1 MTDGGVRQNHAV
13 MSIGVLAELQAGMA
27 ELSTPTRVYIA
38 AGRFTEPD
46 PDLPELAARIR
57 TLLLAVAAD
66 EAWQRYLPGYNAP
79 SVPEICAA
87 LEPMETHEAASF
99 LAQVAAVDLVWRS
112 HRHLPLETAERAAD
126 RVVSTLGSE
135 ASWWT
140 NHDVECG
147 AVNGLTPLFDSL
159 LAGTDGEH
167 FALALQI
174 ADD

>member
-1 MTDGGVRQNHAV
+1 
-13 MSIGVLAELQAGMA
+13 MA
-27 ELSTPTRVYIA
+27 ELSTPMRVYVE
-38 AGRFTEPD
+38 AGRFTEPE

-57 TLLLAVAAD
+57 GLLAAVAAD
-66 EAWQRYLPGYNAP
+66 EPWRRFLPGYTPP

-87 LEPMETHEAASF
+87 LEPVETHGAASF
-99 LAQVAAVDLVWRS
+99 LARVAAVDLVWPS
-112 HRHLPLETAERAAD
+112 HRHLPAEAAERAAG
-126 RVVSTLGSE
+126 RVVSLLGPE

-140 NHDVECG
+140 NHDIGCG

-159 LAGTDGEH
+159 IAGTNGEH

>member
-1 MTDGGVRQNHAV
+1 MR
-13 MSIGVLAELQAGMA
+13 VLSELEAGMA
-27 ELSTPTRVYIA
+27 ELSTPMRVYVA

-57 TLLLAVAAD
+57 TLLAVVAAD
-66 EAWQRYLPGYNAP
+66 EAWRRFLPGYAPP

-87 LEPMETHEAASF
+87 LEPVETHGVAAF
-99 LAQVAAVDLVWRS
+99 LALVAGVDLVWPG
-112 HRHLPLETAERAAD
+112 HRHLPVETAEPAAD
-126 RVVSTLGSE
+126 RVVSLLGPE

-140 NHDVECG
+140 NHDAGCG

-159 LAGTDGEH
+159 LAGTNGEH

>member
-1 MTDGGVRQNHAV
+1 
-13 MSIGVLAELQAGMA
+13 MA
-27 ELSTPTRVYIA
+27 ELSTPMRVFVA
-38 AGRFTEPD
+38 AGRFTETD

-57 TLLLAVAAD
+57 ALLAVVAAD
-66 EAWQRYLPGYNAP
+66 EAWRRFLPEYAPP

-87 LEPMETHEAASF
+87 LEPVETQEAAAF
-99 LAQVAAVDLVWRS
+99 LARIAGIDLLWPS
-112 HRHLPLETAERAAD
+112 HRHLPVKTAECAAD
-126 RVVSTLGSE
+126 RVVSLLGPE
-135 ASWWT
+135 AYWWT
-140 NHDVECG
+140 NHDTECG

>member
-1 MTDGGVRQNHAV
+1 MK
-13 MSIGVLAELQAGMA
+13 SIGVLAELEACMA
-27 ELSTPTRVYIA
+27 ELSTPTRVYVA
-38 AGRFTEPD
+38 AGRFSEPD

-57 TLLLAVAAD
+57 TLLCAVAAD
-66 EAWQRYLPGYNAP
+66 EAWQRLLPGYTAP
-79 SVPEICAA
+79 SVPEICAS
-87 LEPMETHEAASF
+87 LEPMETHGAASF
-99 LAQVAAVDLVWRS
+99 LARVAAVDLLWPS
-112 HRHLPLETAERAAD
+112 HQHLPRESAERAAEQ
-126 RVVSTLGSE
+126 VVSTLGSE

-140 NHDVECG
+140 NHDVEGG

>member
-1 MTDGGVRQNHAV
+1 M
-13 MSIGVLAELQAGMA
+13 GVLSELEAGLA
-27 ELSTPTRVYIA
+27 KLSTPMRVYVT

-57 TLLLAVAAD
+57 TLLAVVAVD
-66 EAWQRYLPGYNAP
+66 EAWQRFLPGYAPP

-87 LEPMETHEAASF
+87 LEPVETQRAAAF
-99 LAQVAAVDLVWRS
+99 LAHVAGVDLVWPS
-112 HRHLPLETAERAAD
+112 HQHLPAETAERAAD
-126 RVVSTLGSE
+126 RVVTLLGPE
-135 ASWWT
+135 AGWWT
-140 NHDVECG
+140 NHDTECG

>member
-1 MTDGGVRQNHAV
+1 MGILT
-13 MSIGVLAELQAGMA
+13 ELQAGMA
-27 ELSTPTRVYIA
+27 ELSTPMRVYVA

-46 PDLPELAARIR
+46 PDLPELAAQVRA
-57 TLLLAVAAD
+57 LLAVVALD
-66 EAWQRYLPGYNAP
+66 EAWRRFLQGYVPP

-87 LEPMETHEAASF
+87 LEPVETHGAAAF
-99 LAQVAAVDLVWRS
+99 LAWVAAVDLVWPS
-112 HRHLPLETAERAAD
+112 HRHLPVETAERAAE
-126 RVVSTLGSE
+126 RVVSLLGPE

-140 NHDVECG
+140 NHDAGCG
-147 AVNGLTPLFDSL
+147 AVNGLTSLFDSL

>member
-1 MTDGGVRQNHAV
+1 MTSV
-13 MSIGVLAELQAGMA
+13 GVLAELEAGMA
-27 ELSTPTRVYIA
+27 ELSTPMRVYVA

-57 TLLLAVAAD
+57 ALLAGVAVD
-66 EAWQRYLPGYNAP
+66 EAWRRFLPGYVPP
-79 SVPEICAA
+79 SLPEICAA
-87 LEPMETHEAASF
+87 LEPVETDGAAAF
-99 LAQVAAVDLVWRS
+99 LAGVAAVDLVWPDHL
-112 HRHLPLETAERAAD
+112 HRPVEAAERAAD
-126 RVVSTLGSE
+126 RVVSLLGPD

-140 NHDVECG
+140 NHDTACG

-159 LAGTDGEH
+159 LAGMDGEH

>member
-1 MTDGGVRQNHAV
+1 
-13 MSIGVLAELQAGMA
+13 MA
-27 ELSTPTRVYIA
+27 ELSTPMRVYVG
-38 AGRFTEPD
+38 AGRFTDPE

-57 TLLLAVAAD
+57 ALLTAVAVD
-66 EAWQRYLPGYNAP
+66 EPWRRFLPGYTPP

-87 LEPMETHEAASF
+87 LEPVETHGAASF
-99 LAQVAAVDLVWRS
+99 LARVAAVDLVWPS
-112 HRHLPLETAERAAD
+112 HRHLPAEAAGRAAD
-126 RVVSTLGSE
+126 RVVSLLGPE

-140 NHDVECG
+140 NHDIGCG

-159 LAGTDGEH
+159 LAGTNGEH